1 MDKEEIIEKMKELRE
16 NIELKDFMEKLNSEN
31 PELENT
37 KKVENVKYLGEIII
51 NEKNEQIYLVY
62 EKIYN
67 PQGESVKESI
77 CCYTANGELL
87 GVYLDSFDAIA
98 LKQEYKNNSELYKE
112 LNKLDINGQ
121 LDLEEIEKAELEQIA
136 KSLGI
141 NKEEIKAMSSIELA
155 KKIEERQEAKE
166 SNKEEQQ
173 EEQQILNKEETKNIT
188 DGKQEI
194 KLGTRVDEYKTLG
207 KALDLNES
215 EYSKVVIVYSEKLKE
230 LQGDN
235 EKINNTMYSFVAIKK
250 DGTAEVI
257 NDRLKVDERTGDNSL
272 KDSIKIDANEKARK
286 DNKTKTRFQI
296 IGKNGQ
302 NEDKSDYEKETLSV
316 EPGQYG
322 EIKAYYGKGRTRDN
336 VNIETQLETSSIKP
350 TSIELRKLQAERK
363 GLNKEN
369 NDKMAKEA
377 DYYFNK
383 GAEEISMYSADGDK
397 DTVILADYLENN
409 IDIIVEEIMQ
419 NEKIASQFGKRDK
432 EYIKEKLQRAI
443 GSENEKPYTQ
453 EEIEKI
459 IKDIETELESD
470 AANFQTRNRR

>member
-1 MDKEEIIEKMKELRE
+1 MEKEEIIEKMKELRE

-37 KKVENVKYLGEIII
+37 KRVENVKYLGEIII
-51 NEKNEQIYLVY
+51 NEKKEQIYLVY
-62 EKIYN
+62 EKTYN
-67 PQGESVKESI
+67 PQGECVKESI

-87 GVYLDSFDAIA
+87 GIYSDSFQAIA
-98 LKQEYKNNSELYKE
+98 LKEEYKNNSELYKE
-112 LNKLDINGQ
+112 LNELDINGQ

-141 NKEEIKAMSSIELA
+141 DKEEIKAMSSMELA
-155 KKIEERQEAKE
+155 QKIEEHQDSKE
-166 SNKEEQQ
+166 SKKEENKEEQQ
-173 EEQQILNKEETKNIT
+173 TLNKEETKNIT

-207 KALDLNES
+207 KTLDLNES

-272 KDSIKIDANEKARK
+272 KESIKIDANEKARK

-302 NEDKSDYEKETLSV
+302 NEAKSDYEKETLSV

-336 VNIETQLETSSIKP
+336 VNIETQLETSNIKP
-350 TSIELRKLQAERK
+350 TSIDIRKMQAERK
-363 GLNKEN
+363 GTHKDN
-369 NDKMAKEA
+369 NEKMAKEA

-383 GAEEISMYSADGDK
+383 GVEEISMYSADGDK
-397 DTVILADYLENN
+397 DTVILADYLESNK
-409 IDIIVEEIMQ
+409 DIIVDKIMQ
-419 NEKIASQFGKRDK
+419 NEIIANSQFG
-432 EYIKEKLQRAI
+432 EKDIEEKIQRVM
-443 GSENEKPYTQ
+443 EDEKGRPYTQ
-453 EEIEKI
+453 EEIREKI
-459 IKDIETELESD
+459 DEIEKEIVDD
-470 AANFQTRNRR
+470 ASNFPTRNRR